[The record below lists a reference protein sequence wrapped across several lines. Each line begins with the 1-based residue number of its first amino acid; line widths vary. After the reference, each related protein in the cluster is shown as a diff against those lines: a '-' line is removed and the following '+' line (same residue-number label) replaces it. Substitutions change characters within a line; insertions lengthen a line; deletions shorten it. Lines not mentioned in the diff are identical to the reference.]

1 MIGTLPLTLLTG
13 CLQLATAGCILGKEI
28 LLSPR
33 VPNYPMG
40 SRRRRCG
47 LFILGAVLVYFGLET
62 INLALDGNRYSRPS
76 SIVLMAAWC
85 FVSET
90 ELETV
95 LRQWLP
101 ERLQRRVHHLWEFAS
116 CKNARELRRRRELD
130 AAAVMPG
137 VVVEAPPARTVGAA
151 LVDLQ
156 LNGWRVVGPNESKEA
171 LDR

>member
-1 MIGTLPLTLLTG
+1 MIGSLPLTLITG
-13 CLQLATAGCILGKEI
+13 GLELSTAACILGKQI

-47 LFILGAVLVYFGLET
+47 LFMLGAVLLYFGLET
-62 INLALDGNRYSRPS
+62 INLGLAGLRFSRPS
-76 SIVLMAAWC
+76 GLVLMGTWC

-95 LRQWLP
+95 MRQWLP
-101 ERLQRRVHHLWEFAS
+101 ERLQRRVHQLWDFAS
-116 CKNARELRRRRELD
+116 CKSAREMRRRRELD
-130 AAAVMPG
+130 AAAVRPG
-137 VVVEAPPARTVGAA
+137 VAVDAPPAKTVGAA
-151 LVDLQ
+151 LVDLE
-156 LNGWRVVGPNESKEA
+156 LSGWRVAGPNESAEV